1 MKIIKIGS
9 SQSCDIVLDRNFV
22 SSLHAEMTILDDG
35 QIILEDKNSKNGTQV
50 GNKRIEPGKEVS
62 IQRGD
67 RITFA
72 DTPLVWAKVPAPEKL
87 AAYKS
92 VYNIGSNF
100 RNDIILNS
108 QTVSRYH
115 ASLRVGK
122 DGKMYIHDNGSR
134 NGTMVNGVKIAA
146 NKDVRIK
153 KCDNIVCGTEDVTDQ
168 VTALLP
174 KSNTGMIAAIV
185 GGVVGL
191 LVLAGIIFALWPK
204 SEPEPVIAS
213 TNDST
218 YVAPSTPTNVSPEK
232 YRNTVVYVDAMYHYI
247 AEFEDNPMPD
257 TWNGKIED
265 IGRIEGD
272 NAIRPYSATAFF
284 LDKNGYM
291 GTNRHVAVPWDY
303 RTKDE
308 DNRIRELIEYR
319 IELMRRTCRF
329 MKTGDERWTVSE
341 KNRDFSQLTMQ
352 KFAETDFFKAIYNH
366 IRKSANWQGEL
377 DKIVDRLNR
386 SRYTITGAIDYITVG
401 YAGRNYTHRDEF
413 QRCDVVADS
422 KDKEIDVALLQLN
435 DKKTPADVELLFS
448 PSNFYTEKLV
458 PLKDKLFTIGYPA
471 GLTWGLD
478 TKIKSLEPNIKETKC
493 SKEPSKYVFEFQDQ
507 SIGGSSGSP
516 VFNEAGQLVGILSSG
531 TSNVAGGFT
540 MAVQSKYLKK
550 IYDEEAG
557 Q

>member
-9 SQSCDIVLDRNFV
+9 SQSCDIVLDSNFV

-153 KCDNIVCGTEDVTDQ
+153 KGDNIVCGTEDVTDQ

-174 KSNTGMIAAIV
+174 KSNTGMNAAIV

-191 LVLAGIIFALWPK
+191 LV
-204 SEPEPVIAS
+204 
-213 TNDST
+213 
-218 YVAPSTPTNVSPEK
+218 
-232 YRNTVVYVDAMYHYI
+232 
-247 AEFEDNPMPD
+247 
-257 TWNGKIED
+257 
-265 IGRIEGD
+265 
-272 NAIRPYSATAFF
+272 
-284 LDKNGYM
+284 
-291 GTNRHVAVPWDY
+291 
-303 RTKDE
+303 
-308 DNRIRELIEYR
+308 
-319 IELMRRTCRF
+319 
-329 MKTGDERWTVSE
+329 
-341 KNRDFSQLTMQ
+341 
-352 KFAETDFFKAIYNH
+352 
-366 IRKSANWQGEL
+366 
-377 DKIVDRLNR
+377 
-386 SRYTITGAIDYITVG
+386 
-401 YAGRNYTHRDEF
+401 
-413 QRCDVVADS
+413 
-422 KDKEIDVALLQLN
+422 
-435 DKKTPADVELLFS
+435 
-448 PSNFYTEKLV
+448 
-458 PLKDKLFTIGYPA
+458 
-471 GLTWGLD
+471 
-478 TKIKSLEPNIKETKC
+478 
-493 SKEPSKYVFEFQDQ
+493 
-507 SIGGSSGSP
+507 
-516 VFNEAGQLVGILSSG
+516 
-531 TSNVAGGFT
+531 
-540 MAVQSKYLKK
+540 
-550 IYDEEAG
+550 
-557 Q
+557 